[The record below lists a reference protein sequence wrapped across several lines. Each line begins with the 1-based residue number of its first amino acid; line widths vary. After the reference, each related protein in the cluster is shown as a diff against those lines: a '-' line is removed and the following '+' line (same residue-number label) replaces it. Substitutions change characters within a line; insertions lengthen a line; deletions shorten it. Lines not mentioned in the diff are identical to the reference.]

1 MAVEAAEI
9 YVHIFERGR
18 HDVSPDFPSLPQK
31 KYSHWNSIVSC
42 VGYKSLNDIIANLG
56 AIIGYWSMA
65 YFILI
70 VEESVIFRGS
80 RGYDLYGWD
89 NPHVLPVGFAAM
101 LAFGVGIAGAVVGMS
116 QTWYTGPIARMIGED
131 GGDIGTWLAMSFAA
145 VAYPGLRYFELKRFD
160 R

>member
-1 MAVEAAEI
+1 M
-9 YVHIFERGR
+9 R
-18 HDVSPDFPSLPQK
+18 PDSPSLPQK